1 MNKLALLA
9 LLLTSACDKSG
20 SAAAKAAADQA
31 AAAKASAAEKA
42 AKPAPVEPAI
52 VEAAIEPPGPP
63 ESTGVLDLQ
72 LQRIPG
78 AGGKESFRVLSPRVT
93 IDLNTRPA
101 MSKEDMAA
109 PDGSM
114 IPAAIGLSSN
124 NTGADGFLYLPIPK
138 DRVYNVETGIKG
150 ARDGFMKMFDP
161 GYKAKDEP
169 AKLGPFD
176 ATHVIADGERG
187 GMKLHVEAWIAWDAS
202 AYTMYG
208 VMALRMQG
216 DATGVAALASSFK
229 LRDGQTVGK

>member
-9 LLLTSACDKSG
+9 LLLSTACDKSG
-20 SAAAKAAADQA
+20 TTADKAAALSASDQA
-31 AAAKASAAEKA
+31 AAAKASVAEKA
-42 AKPAPVEPAI
+42 APPAPVAPTI
-52 VEAAIEPPGPP
+52 PPPGPP

-78 AGGKESFRVLSPRVT
+78 AGGKESFRVLSPRVS
-93 IDLNTRPA
+93 IDLDTRPA

-114 IPAAIGLSSN
+114 IPAAMGLSSSDS
-124 NTGADGFLYLPIPK
+124 GADGFLYLPIPK
-138 DRVYNVETGIKG
+138 DREYNVETGIKG

-161 GYKAKDEP
+161 GYQAKDEP

-176 ATHVIADGERG
+176 ATHVIADGERQG
-187 GMKLHVEAWIAWDAS
+187 LKLHVEAWIAWDAS

-216 DATGVAALASSFK
+216 DATGVAALANSFT